1 MIPSD
6 TQPNEDSEF
15 DPEALVEAAQNI
27 PTEAFPPEVNP
38 ATAELTEWDTAPS
51 SCGKVTPKVLP
62 EDEVPAAEQLVGE
75 GIDEAD
81 RELRIAAVDPDL
93 ES

>member
-15 DPEALVEAAQNI
+15 DPEVLVEAAQNL
-27 PTEAFPPEVNP
+27 PTEAVPPEVDP

-51 SCGKVTPKVLP
+51 SSGRVAPKVLP
-62 EDEVPAAEQLVGE
+62 EDEVPATEKLVGE

-81 RELRIAAVDPDL
+81 RELRRAVVDSDFEP
-93 ES
+93 

>member
-15 DPEALVEAAQNI
+15 DPEALAEAAQNL
-27 PTEAFPPEVNP
+27 PTEAVPPEVDP
-38 ATAELTEWDTAPS
+38 ATAALTEWDTAPS
-51 SCGKVTPKVLP
+51 SSGKAAPKVLP
-62 EDEVPAAEQLVGE
+62 EDEVPATEKLVGE

-81 RELRIAAVDPDL
+81 RELRIAAVDPDF
-93 ES
+93 EP